1 MPAVTIEQL
10 RHRMAWTFGEAAA
23 VWGYPAS
30 FFKSLYERGE
40 VVAFRPDGRKR
51 VKLSADSIQAYFER
65 NRVEPAKPVTPK
77 LTARQRADMDPRV
90 LAVRAAQGL

>member
-30 FFKSLYERGE
+30 FFKDLYVKGE
-40 VVAFRPDGRKR
+40 IVAFRPDGRKR
-51 VKLSADSIQAYFER
+51 VKLSADSIAAYFQR
-65 NRVEPAKPVTPK
+65 QRVEVAQPAAKK
-77 LTARQRADMDPRV
+77 LTARERANQSPRV
-90 LAVRAAQGL
+90 QAVRALGL

>member
-1 MPAVTIEQL
+1 MPTVTIDQL
-10 RHRMAWTFGEAAA
+10 RHRMAWTFAEAGL

-30 FFKSLYERGE
+30 FFKDLYQRGE

-51 VKLSADSIQAYFER
+51 VKLSADSVQAYFDR
-65 NRVEPAKPVTPK
+65 QRVEIAKPSVKK

-90 LAVRAAQGL
+90 LAVRAQGL